1 MHDFVVFFFF
11 CLFLGEQIYIICLED
26 VTVSSIVYN
35 VNIFFNEFDEVIMCL
50 RGSVLKDL
58 YQGPQN
64 RNL

>member
-1 MHDFVVFFFF
+1 MHDI
-11 CLFLGEQIYIICLED
+11 LSLLLGEQKYIICLED

-35 VNIFFNEFDEVIMCL
+35 VFFFLNEFDAVLMCL
-50 RGSVLKDL
+50 QRSVLKDL